1 MSKKNAKETSQ
12 FLLLQV
18 ECVFC
23 PNRLMQIIDVYILIS
38 IYALITYTYW
48 RLYLCV
54 CVHVCYLSTITS
66 LFFRLIGYNL
76 RRLYTSIGHIIQP
89 NNWSLIR
96 IANYLY
102 ISFCISFVN
111 QSLEVKEEEEI
122 KRTWHVHAH
131 ISFTLVYY
139 AYKTDENVQCHFP
152 KRIYIYIYIYI
163 VRSWE

>member
-23 PNRLMQIIDVYILIS
+23 SNILMQIIDVYILIS
-38 IYALITYTYW
+38 IYALITYTSTDVYT
-48 RLYLCV
+48 YVCVCV

-102 ISFCISFVN
+102 ISFVN
-111 QSLEVKEEEEI
+111 QSLEEEEEG
-122 KRTWHVHAH
+122 KNQAYMTRTRTHFFY
-131 ISFTLVYY
+131 ISIL
-139 AYKTDENVQCHFP
+139 CL
-152 KRIYIYIYIYI
+152 
-163 VRSWE
+163 